1 MKDALAVEKI
11 RKYIER
17 HLHEDLSLDRLS
29 RKLNYS
35 KFYIGRVFA
44 EGAGCTIYKYIQR
57 RRLAEAAKQ
66 LISTDKPIV
75 EIALEA
81 RYNSQQAFT
90 LAFRRLYGCTPY
102 VCRKKGRSRIKRYVG
117 KKSETRVCY
126 AASDRMWKL
135 LAA

>member
-1 MKDALAVEKI
+1 MTDALAVEKI

-17 HLHEDLSLDRLS
+17 HLQEDLSLDRLS

-44 EGAGCTIYKYIQR
+44 EGAGCTVYKYIQK

-102 VCRKKGRSRIKRYVG
+102 TCRKKGKSWIKRYVG
-117 KKSETRVCY
+117 KKFIARVYC
-126 AASDRMWKL
+126 AASDRIRGW

>member
-44 EGAGCTIYKYIQR
+44 EGEGCTIYKIYPET
-57 RRLAEAAKQ
+57 A
-66 LISTDKPIV
+66 
-75 EIALEA
+75 
-81 RYNSQQAFT
+81 
-90 LAFRRLYGCTPY
+90 
-102 VCRKKGRSRIKRYVG
+102 VG
-117 KKSETRVCY
+117 GSGKT
-126 AASDRMWKL
+126 AD
-135 LAA
+135 

>member
-17 HLHEDLSLDRLS
+17 YLHEDLSLDRLS

-57 RRLAEAAKQ
+57 RRLAEAIKQ

>member
-57 RRLAEAAKQ
+57 RRLAEAIKQ

>member
-57 RRLAEAAKQ
+57 RRLA
-66 LISTDKPIV
+66 
-75 EIALEA
+75 
-81 RYNSQQAFT
+81 
-90 LAFRRLYGCTPY
+90 
-102 VCRKKGRSRIKRYVG
+102 
-117 KKSETRVCY
+117 
-126 AASDRMWKL
+126 
-135 LAA
+135 